1 MSKID
6 NWLERLATLKQERK
20 KATELLLKIEGQ
32 MEFIEKNAKDTLEQ
46 AIAVLMQLLVKQIR
60 VSDSDTIFLF
70 ETLLT
75 LLSEQQRE
83 IDMLKNITSSLT
95 SEKVGISKKLEE
107 MEKWRRKRERMLTE
121 IDDIVKQRKEFFDQ
135 NR

>member
-6 NWLERLATLKQERK
+6 SWLERLATLKQERK